1 MNVII
6 FCNDGFID
14 IHIKITGFRPCS
26 LHMGHFCPFFHFNLP
41 NRLSLYRDT
50 HTLKY
55 SFQIRANISYP
66 SNWPHHQFSQLL
78 LRREL
83 LKPMLKRWHQQLK
96 ILHHRPAPTLMM
108 RYLKKRKKKEFFAV
122 IIDKPII

>member
-26 LHMGHFCPFFHFNLP
+26 LHMGHFCPFFISIYQIGFH
-41 NRLSLYRDT
+41 YIET

-66 SNWPHHQFSQLL
+66 SNWPHRQFSRLL
-78 LRREL
+78 QHQEL
-83 LKPMLKRWHQQLK
+83 LKPMLKQWHQQLK
-96 ILHHRPAPTLMM
+96 ILHHRPAPALMM